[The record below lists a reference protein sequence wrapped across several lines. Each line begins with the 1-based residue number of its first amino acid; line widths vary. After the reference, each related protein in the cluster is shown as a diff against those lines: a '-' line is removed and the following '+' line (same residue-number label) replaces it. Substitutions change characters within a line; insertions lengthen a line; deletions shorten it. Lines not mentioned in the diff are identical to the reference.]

1 MGRVDPASISSKDRG
16 CHASRPIKRSSAL
29 GLSARGRDAFHDA
42 LTIECERA
50 GEPLLRLFFFVYIT
64 INSARKGRARI
75 FLRGIHRL
83 FQIHS
88 RGFEPMRR
96 FFQVVLIVATA
107 CGGGTAP
114 AISGEATAATDIRPA
129 ASDPI
134 VAPVKRTAPQM
145 PANLANQSATV
156 APAKKSD
163 KASGKKAR

>member
-1 MGRVDPASISSKDRG
+1 MMHSQSSVKEPE
-16 CHASRPIKRSSAL
+16 SRFSGSFSLFTLPST
-29 GLSARGRDAFHDA
+29 AR
-42 LTIECERA
+42 E
-50 GEPLLRLFFFVYIT
+50 T

-114 AISGEATAATDIRPA
+114 AISGEAAAATDIRPA